1 MYYFILHYIL
11 SYITLYICLA
21 CLTAGVAM
29 FSQNP
34 SVEAAGMPS
43 LSAIRY
49 RKRAESRL
57 VPLPM
62 TRCLGRPLSFQV
74 TYVKNPLRGQKNWVL
89 RANKRWNV
97 WYCVFMGTW
106 VGHDDE
112 DAVGTVSDDLRD
124 DVFEDVDVSLHQI
137 QSALALLLTHA
148 CRHHHDTRVSRHRV
162 IYRTNPDVQEVQTTE
177 KPLKMSRVRIT
188 QWPSGGSDHMGGGGG
203 GGGYCVNRA
212 FF

>member
-1 MYYFILHYIL
+1 MKLYYTIYL
-11 SYITLYICLA
+11 SGLSHRWSHHVLPESIRWSCWDGCPASRPSDTGSEPSPGWSRCRSRGA
-21 CLTAGVAM
+21 WAGR
-29 FSQNP
+29 
-34 SVEAAGMPS
+34 
-43 LSAIRY
+43 SA
-49 RKRAESRL
+49 SRSR
-57 VPLPM
+57 M
-62 TRCLGRPLSFQV
+62 S
-74 TYVKNPLRGQKNWVL
+74 KHPLRGQKNWVL

-177 KPLKMSRVRIT
+177 KPLKMSRVWIT
-188 QWPSGGSDHMGGGGG
+188 QWPSGGSDHMGGG
-203 GGGYCVNRA
+203 YCVNRA
-212 FF
+212 F